1 MTTSALP
8 SPDSPPTAAFSHATC
23 ATNASTIPIPTSL
36 LFPLDDSSFSSL
48 TRLRFAPSGHG
59 NVLMGLASWSVEW
72 MNQELTSI
80 ITVQVETILNIRL
93 FTISAETI
101 KGTSSATV
109 KKLANFMTFVPTIG
123 FKPPR
128 KTDK

>member
-1 MTTSALP
+1 MRNECINYSYTYESPLP
-8 SPDSPPTAAFSHATC
+8 VG
-23 ATNASTIPIPTSL
+23 
-36 LFPLDDSSFSSL
+36 
-48 TRLRFAPSGHG
+48 RLIVQLADKAQVSRFAPSGHG

>member
-1 MTTSALP
+1 MGQHLC
-8 SPDSPPTAAFSHATC
+8 HATLC
-23 ATNASTIPIPTSL
+23 LPGFTLKICGGVLKIYASLCI
-36 LFPLDDSSFSSL
+36 
-48 TRLRFAPSGHG
+48 LRFAPSGHG

-72 MNQELTSI
+72 MNQKLTSI

-93 FTISAETI
+93 FAISAETI
-101 KGTSSATV
+101 KGTSSATA
-109 KKLANFMTFVPTIG
+109 KKLANFMTFVPTLG

>member
-48 TRLRFAPSGHG
+48 TRLSCMQKLTIFFGVFDANVMGKLFSYDGGISSPS
-59 NVLMGLASWSVEW
+59 VPCGLH
-72 MNQELTSI
+72 
-80 ITVQVETILNIRL
+80 
-93 FTISAETI
+93 
-101 KGTSSATV
+101 
-109 KKLANFMTFVPTIG
+109 LAVMEMSLWGWPLGRWNG
-123 FKPPR
+123 
-128 KTDK
+128 